1 MVCRDDGQIEEK
13 EEITLKC
20 FQFYLHLTYYSLA
33 KKNMAFETTQGGKRR
48 HEPLIQA
55 FQTMVTDLTPVL
67 STEEQES
74 MEFHLH
80 YLEEIYR
87 VSVVLSDLGKELLAY
102 WKQLEKDK
110 VDKLSAA
117 QMSEIINMVVKRRL
131 FINQFE
137 GVFYEDGHRARATV
151 QAVLK
156 KRKNIRQISNR
167 HYVHKVLKEKKGAT
181 NASKRF
187 IKEAKMD
194 YEAIEKQLEIDRGA
208 IFNRKID

>member
-1 MVCRDDGQIEEK
+1 
-13 EEITLKC
+13 
-20 FQFYLHLTYYSLA
+20 
-33 KKNMAFETTQGGKRR
+33 MAFETTQGGKRR

-67 STEEQES
+67 STDEQES

-87 VSVVLSDLGKELLAY
+87 VSEVLSDLGKELLAY

-137 GVFYEDGHRARATV
+137 GVFYEDGHRARTTV
-151 QAVLK
+151 QAVFK
-156 KRKNIRQISNR
+156 KREYIRQISNR
-167 HYVHKVLKEKKGAT
+167 HYVQRVLKEMQGAT
-181 NASKRF
+181 KASKRF
-187 IKEAKMD
+187 IKDAKMD
-194 YEAIEKQLEIDRGA
+194 YEEIEKHLTIDKGPFSIEKLIEETYNGRLREQMDQVNMKHFMETNWIRSSDSMG
-208 IFNRKID
+208 